1 MKRAFVTGWTG
12 QDGQYLTQLLLDE
25 GYEVFALSR
34 RVSTEPPVRSRLG
47 IESENLH
54 IVRGDLCDYKSLAD
68 VIKAY
73 QPDEIYNLGAQSH
86 VGISFEQPILTTE
99 VDYLGFVNL
108 VQALESE
115 HKGEWKLYQA
125 STSEMFGDKTGTPI
139 LSEDT
144 PLNPNSPYA
153 IAKTAAHFYARSKRS
168 QGRFVS
174 CGILFNHESPIRG
187 GDFVTQK
194 IARGVKNWQETG
206 EVLALG
212 NLNSVRDWGHAKSY
226 IRAMWLMLQQDEPD
240 EFIIATGETH
250 TVREFVVAAFAG
262 INKEVVWQG
271 EGIDEVGLVNGKV
284 AVRVNPEFYRPNE
297 VPYLKGDA
305 SKAKRVL
312 GWTSDI
318 SFDELVTEMVVGS
331 VKGMGRV

>member
-1 MKRAFVTGWTG
+1 MRQLPTNKKKAFVTGYSG
-12 QDGQYLTQLLLDE
+12 QDGQYLAELLLNE

-34 RVSTEPPVRSRLG
+34 RVSTEPPTRSRLG
-47 IESENLH
+47 LDSPNLH
-54 IVRGDLCDYKSLAD
+54 IVRGDLCDYKSLSD
-68 VIKAY
+68 IIKAH

-86 VGISFEQPILTTE
+86 VGISFEQPLLTTE

-115 HKGEWKLYQA
+115 HLGDWKLYQA

-153 IAKTAAHFYARSKRS
+153 IAKTAAHFYARSKRA

-194 IARGVKNWQETG
+194 IARGVKHWQETA
-206 EVLALG
+206 EPIELG
-212 NLNSVRDWGHAKSY
+212 NMNSVRDWGHAKDY
-226 IRAMWLMLQQDEPD
+226 VRAMWLMLQQDEPG
-240 EFIIATGETH
+240 EFIVATGEAH
-250 TVREFVVAAFAG
+250 TVREFVTAAFAA
-262 INKEVVWQG
+262 INQEVTWQG
-271 EGIDEVGLVNGKV
+271 EGVDEVGMVNGRV

-305 SKAKRVL
+305 RKAEAIL
-312 GWTSDI
+312 GWKPSIT
-318 SFDELVTEMVVGS
+318 FDELVTSMV
-331 VKGMGRV
+331 K

>member
-1 MKRAFVTGWTG
+1 MKRALVSGYSG
-12 QDGQYLTQLLLDE
+12 QDGQYLTKLLLDE

-34 RVSTEPPVRSRLG
+34 RVSTEPPTRSRLG
-47 IESENLH
+47 IESPNLH
-54 IVRGDLCDYKSLAD
+54 IVRGDLCDYKSLSD
-68 VIKAY
+68 IVKAH

-86 VGISFEQPILTTE
+86 VGVSFEQPLLTTE
-99 VDYLGFVNL
+99 VDYVGFVNL

-153 IAKTAAHFYARSKRS
+153 IAKTAAHFYGRSKRA
-168 QGRFVS
+168 QGRFIS

-194 IARGVKNWQETG
+194 IAQGVKNWQTTG
-206 EVLALG
+206 EALQLG
-212 NLNSVRDWGHAKSY
+212 NLDSVRDWGHAQDY
-226 IRAMWLMLQQDEPD
+226 VRAMWLMLQQDEPG
-240 EFIIATGETH
+240 EFIVATGETH
-250 TVREFVVAAFAG
+250 TVREFVTAAFAG
-262 INKEVVWQG
+262 VGKEVVWQG
-271 EGIDEVGLVNGKV
+271 QGVDEVGFVDGQL

-305 SKAKRVL
+305 SKAREVL
-312 GWTSDI
+312 GWTPTI
-318 SFDELVTEMVVGS
+318 SFDELVASMV
-331 VKGMGRV
+331 R

>member
-1 MKRAFVTGWTG
+1 MKRALVTGFSG

-54 IVRGDLCDYKSLAD
+54 IVRGDLCDYKSLSD
-68 VIKAY
+68 IIKAH

-86 VGISFEQPILTTE
+86 VGISFEQPLLTTE

-153 IAKTAAHFYARSKRS
+153 IAKTAAHFYARSKRA
-168 QGRFVS
+168 QGRFIS

-194 IARGVKNWQETG
+194 IAQGVKHWVATAEPI
-206 EVLALG
+206 ELG
-212 NLNSVRDWGHAKSY
+212 NLNSVRDWGHAKDY
-226 IRAMWLMLQQDEPD
+226 VRAMYLMLQQDEPG
-240 EFIIATGETH
+240 EFIVATGETH
-250 TVREFVVAAFAG
+250 TVREFVEVAFRG
-262 INKEVVWQG
+262 VGQEVVWIG
-271 EGIDEVGLVNGKV
+271 EGVDEVGLVNGHP

-297 VPYLKGDA
+297 VPYLKGNA
-305 SKAKRVL
+305 YRAHTIL
-312 GWTSDI
+312 GWSPEIT
-318 SFDELVTEMVVGS
+318 FDELVSSMV
-331 VKGMGRV
+331 K

>member
-1 MKRAFVTGWTG
+1 MKRALVTGFSG

-68 VIKAY
+68 IIKAH

-86 VGISFEQPILTTE
+86 VGISFEQPLLTTE

-115 HKGEWKLYQA
+115 HRGDWKLYQA

-153 IAKTAAHFYARSKRS
+153 IAKTAAHFYARSKRA
-168 QGRFVS
+168 QGRFIS

-194 IARGVKNWQETG
+194 IARGAKAWQESGT
-206 EVLALG
+206 VLELG
-212 NLNSVRDWGHAKSY
+212 NLNSVRDWGHAKDY
-226 IRAMWLMLQQDEPD
+226 VRAMYLMLQQDEPG
-240 EFIIATGETH
+240 EFIVATGETH
-250 TVREFVVAAFAG
+250 TVREFVEAAFRG
-262 INKEVVWQG
+262 VGQEVTWIG
-271 EGIDEVGLVNGKV
+271 EGVDEFGLVNGTV
-284 AVRVNPEFYRPNE
+284 AVKVNPEFYRPNE

-305 SKAKRVL
+305 SKARSVL
-312 GWTSDI
+312 GWSPTI
-318 SFDELVTEMVVGS
+318 SFDDLVASMV
-331 VKGMGRV
+331 K